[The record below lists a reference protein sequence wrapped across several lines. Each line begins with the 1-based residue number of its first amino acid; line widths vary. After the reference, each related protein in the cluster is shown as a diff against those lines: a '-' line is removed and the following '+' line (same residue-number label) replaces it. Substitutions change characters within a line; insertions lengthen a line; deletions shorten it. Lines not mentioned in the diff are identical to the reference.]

1 MKDHPIVHFEIGS
14 HDGEK
19 TSEFFAELFGWKIA
33 GDDAGRIINTG
44 GEGGIGGHISG
55 LASEWGTYV
64 TVYIEVEDLDVYL
77 KKAAELGGKTLVPPV
92 PIPGQGSF
100 AWLGSPEG
108 HIVGIWK
115 PE

>member
-44 GEGGIGGHISG
+44 GEGVSMVIFPGSLPSGG
-55 LASEWGTYV
+55 
-64 TVYIEVEDLDVYL
+64 
-77 KKAAELGGKTLVPPV
+77 PM
-92 PIPGQGSF
+92 
-100 AWLGSPEG
+100 
-108 HIVGIWK
+108 
-115 PE
+115 